1 MTFFPWQKNYAFG
14 IESIDSD
21 HVKLIDMIND
31 LYSAMS
37 KGEGKN
43 VIKDIV
49 TGLVD
54 YSKVHFKRE
63 EVKMKSINFMNFED
77 HEAEHDA
84 FILKVSAFK
93 KKLDEGKDNISIE
106 VVTFLR
112 EWLSNHILTS
122 DKEMAKELLKFQNN

>member
-1 MTFFPWQKNYAFG
+1 MIFFAWQKNYAFG
-14 IESIDSD
+14 IESIDND
-21 HVKLIDMIND
+21 HVKLVDMINN

-37 KGEGKN
+37 KGDGRS
-43 VIKDIV
+43 VIQDIV

-63 EVKMKSINFMNFED
+63 EVKMKSINYKNFNS
-77 HEAEHDA
+77 HEAEHDD
-84 FILKVSAFK
+84 FITKVSSFK
-93 KKLDEGKDNISIE
+93 KKLDEGRDNISIE

-122 DKEMAKELLKFQNN
+122 DKEMALELIKHQTV